1 MIRRRWHD
9 GGMNPTDPTFD
20 LLDVRKL
27 TPALLE
33 RLPEDPAALQ
43 DLVIDLMALLR
54 QEHQEL
60 QQLKQ
65 VVNLLEGLLTPPPG
79 PPVPRKKKRRRH

>member
-27 TPALLE
+27 PPALLE

-54 QEHQEL
+54 QEHQQM

-65 VVNLLEGLLTPPPG
+65 VVELLEGLLPLPPG
-79 PPVPRKKKRRRH
+79 PSVPRKKKRRPH